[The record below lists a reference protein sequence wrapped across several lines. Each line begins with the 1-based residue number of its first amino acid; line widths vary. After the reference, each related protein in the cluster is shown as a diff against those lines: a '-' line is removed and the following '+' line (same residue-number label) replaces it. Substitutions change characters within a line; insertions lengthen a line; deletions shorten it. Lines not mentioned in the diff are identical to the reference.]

1 MPPHVFIEPE
11 PTGQSVLFAGKYI
24 NLTHLARAT
33 INPRTQKPFDPGYV
47 CRIINGTRSPTATI
61 MKALA
66 DALMMPLE
74 EFYGAVLIR
83 KAHPRPILRKK
94 LQKTA

>member
-1 MPPHVFIEPE
+1 MPPHVFLEPE
-11 PTGQSVLFAGKYI
+11 PTGQSVLFAGVYI
-24 NLTHLARAT
+24 NLTHLALAT

-47 CRIINGTRSPTATI
+47 CRIINGSRSPNATI

-74 EFYGAVLIR
+74 EFYEAVLIR
-83 KAHPRPILRKK
+83 KGAPRLILRKK
-94 LQKTA
+94 LKKTA